1 MAVSLSLYS
10 STSYPDA
17 MRMCLSDA
25 REFLSA
31 KAFASWIKNREMEQ
45 KVQLALVGRL
55 DGVIKAIG
63 ALGKAIG
70 R

>member
-10 STSYPDA
+10 STSYPEA
-17 MRMCLSDA
+17 MRMGISDA
-25 REFLSA
+25 RDFLES
-31 KAFASWIKNREMEQ
+31 KAFETWVKNRELEQ

-63 ALGKAIG
+63 GLGKVIS

>member
-1 MAVSLSLYS
+1 MGI
-10 STSYPDA
+10 T
-17 MRMCLSDA
+17 DA
-25 REFLSA
+25 RDFLES
-31 KAFASWIKNREMEQ
+31 KVFDTWVKNRELEQ

-63 ALGKAIG
+63 SIGKAIS

>member
-1 MAVSLSLYS
+1 
-10 STSYPDA
+10 
-17 MRMCLSDA
+17 MRMGISDA
-25 REFLSA
+25 RDFLES
-31 KAFASWIKNREMEQ
+31 KAFDTWVKNRELEQ

-63 ALGKAIG
+63 GLGKAIS